1 MNIRYSIYP
10 LLILMFL
17 VAARTSSQPLT
28 SSAIDDLASRSMKA
42 FNVPGIAVCV
52 IKEGK
57 IVHSKGYGVRSL
69 RSKLP
74 VDEHTLF
81 GIASNSKVF
90 LAATLG
96 ILADE
101 GKLSW
106 DDKVRKYIPEFTL
119 YDPYVSADFTIRDL
133 LTHRSGMGLGAGDL
147 MFFPDGSDFTTNDII
162 HNLRY
167 LKQTSSFRT
176 QFDYDNNLYLVAGE
190 IVRRVSGMSWP
201 QFAEN
206 TLMVPL
212 EMNRSAATFSRLP
225 DTTNIIDAHA
235 PVDGVVK
242 VIDRNT
248 GETMAPAGGI
258 NSCISDMAKWVTAL
272 LNEGKYGDKKLFST
286 AVYRELTTPHTIL
299 PVDAPGPYNTHFA
312 AYGLGL
318 FLSDVKGYKQ
328 LSHTGGLEGMV
339 TQVTLIPEL
348 QLGIIV
354 LTNQQEGGAFSSI
367 TNQIKDGY
375 LGITG
380 TDRVAEYSARRKKQL
395 AEAKALTDSVWNEI
409 MKIQQIAKGKPDSGI
424 YAGRY
429 RDAWF
434 GEISVTSKDGK
445 WWFASKRSPRL
456 RGEMFFLRGN
466 TFVVKWTDRSMDA
479 DAYMTFRLDE
489 TGTAEGASMKA
500 ISPLTD
506 FSYDFHDLDFRRM
519 K

>member
-1 MNIRYSIYP
+1 
-10 LLILMFL
+10 
-17 VAARTSSQPLT
+17 
-28 SSAIDDLASRSMKA
+28 
-42 FNVPGIAVCV
+42 
-52 IKEGK
+52 
-57 IVHSKGYGVRSL
+57 
-69 RSKLP
+69 
-74 VDEHTLF
+74 
-81 GIASNSKVF
+81 
-90 LAATLG
+90 
-96 ILADE
+96 
-101 GKLSW
+101 
-106 DDKVRKYIPEFTL
+106 VRKYIPEFTL

-147 MFFPDGSDFTTNDII
+147 MFFPDGSDFTIDDII

-167 LKQTSSFRT
+167 LKQTTPFRT

-201 QFAEN
+201 AFTEERIFSQ
-206 TLMVPL
+206 LG
-212 EMNRSAATFSRLP
+212 MNWSAAAFKRLR

-235 PVDGVVK
+235 PVDGIVK

-248 GETMAPAGGI
+248 GEIMAPAGGI
-258 NSCISDMAKWVTAL
+258 NSCISDLAKWVTVL
-272 LNEGKYGDKKLFST
+272 LNEGKHGSKRLFSE
-286 AVYRELTTPHTIL
+286 AVYRELTTPHTLL

-339 TQVTLIPEL
+339 TQVTIIPEL

-375 LGITG
+375 LGIPG
-380 TDRVAEYSARRKKQL
+380 TDRVTEYSTRRKKQL
-395 AEAKALTDSVWNEI
+395 ADAKVLTDSIWTDI
-409 MKIQQIAKGKPDSGI
+409 SKARQHAAGKTDFSV

-429 RDAWF
+429 RDAWL
-434 GEISVTSKDGK
+434 GEISVSVRDGK

-456 RGEMFFLRGN
+456 QGEMFFLRGN

-479 DAYMTFRLDE
+479 DAYINFRLDE
-489 TGTAEGASMKA
+489 TGKATGASMKA

-506 FSYDFHDLDFRRM
+506 FSYDFHDLDLIRM